1 MDSRIV
7 ARKIAEEA
15 IVLLKN
21 ESKLLPF
28 SKGQRAAF
36 LAEPSSIRSISGTVR
51 ARLTRQDAK
60 ISWRNVRRAGSA
72 RSRD

>member
-28 SKGQRAAF
+28 SNVQPF

>member
-36 LAEPSSIRSISGTVR
+36 FGRTQFDTIYFGNGSGAAHKTGGR
-51 ARLTRQDAK
+51 
-60 ISWRNVRRAGSA
+60 I
-72 RSRD
+72 